1 MDLSPTLAEI
11 VSLSVDERIR
21 PAEATWDSIA
31 SEPGQPELT
40 EAQQQELE
48 RRLAAHTASPED
60 VAPLGG
66 NQSAGAGQSA
76 AMSLP
81 IVLQPEAGLSST
93 RYDELHSDE
102 LAALLHVHGIVTG
115 FGDRF
120 EGCLGCCGLISMSW
134 AIS

>member
-21 PAEATWDSIA
+21 LAEATWDSIA

-48 RRLAAHTASPED
+48 RRLATHTASPED
-60 VAPLGG
+60 IAPWGG
-66 NQSAGAGQSA
+66 SQSAGDGESA

-81 IVLQPEAGLSST
+81 YRPTARKPGLSST
-93 RYDELHSDE
+93 RQ
-102 LAALLHVHGIVTG
+102 
-115 FGDRF
+115 
-120 EGCLGCCGLISMSW
+120 
-134 AIS
+134 